1 MRPEQTVTA
10 EVLVVGAGAAGIA
23 AAVAASRIGARVVV
37 VERGALTGGK
47 ATAAMVGTICGIYL
61 RGGSEARYAMNG
73 FPREFCEQLAGRSG
87 THAVAGVRGL
97 WFLPYAYDAFE
108 ELGTWLLNE
117 TGVELRTSTSIE
129 SCHAEGDRLVSAA
142 ARGRDGL
149 TEIRAASM
157 VDCSGTGL
165 LAELSG
171 APMIR
176 TQRYQRPAQVFCMR
190 GVRANEESA
199 LNMAVNRAML
209 RADPTGHGSVS
220 VVPGSLREGQVCLKI
235 AFSEQVEEGADL
247 DVLQANGQ
255 RMAGEM
261 AALLKE
267 GVEAFHGAEV
277 STVAPEVGV
286 RTQQRAQG
294 RYTLEQEDVMT
305 CRKFADGVANGA
317 WPIEFWGAE
326 RNVAM
331 RYFGEGEHY
340 QVPAGALRAATLSNL
355 FLAGRTISATEQA
368 IASARV
374 IGTYLGTGY
383 AAGVLAATAALRK
396 DMDAAIESVRRAQV
410 YI

>member
-1 MRPEQTVTA
+1 MRSEPTITT

-23 AAVAASRIGARVVV
+23 AAVAASRTGARVVV
-37 VERGALTGGK
+37 IERGAFTGGK

-61 RGGSEARYAMNG
+61 RDGSEARYAMNG

-97 WFLPYAYDAFE
+97 WFLPYDYDVFE
-108 ELGTWLLNE
+108 ELGTRLLSE
-117 TGVELRTSTSIE
+117 AGIELRTSTSIK
-129 SCHAEGDRLVSAA
+129 SCHAEGDRLISVT
-142 ARGRDGL
+142 ARGQDGVM
-149 TEIRAASM
+149 EIRASSM
-157 VDCSGTGL
+157 VDCTGTGL

-190 GVRANEESA
+190 GVRANEEGV
-199 LNMAVNRAML
+199 LNMAVTRAML
-209 RADPTGHGSVS
+209 RADPKGRGSVS
-220 VVPGSLREGQVCLKI
+220 VVPGSLRDGQVCLKI
-235 AFSEQVEEGADL
+235 AFSEQVEETTDL
-247 DVLQANGQ
+247 DALQASGQ
-255 RMAGEM
+255 LVAKGI
-261 AALLKE
+261 AALLKAD
-267 GVEAFHGAEV
+267 VEAFHHADV
-277 STVAPEVGV
+277 SIIAPEVGV

-305 CRKFADGVANGA
+305 CRKFVDGVANGA

-331 RYFGEGEHY
+331 RYFEEGEHY
-340 QVPAGALRAATLSNL
+340 QVPVGALRAATLSNL
-355 FLAGRTISATEQA
+355 FLAGRTISATEEA

-374 IGTYLGTGY
+374 IGTCLGTGY
-383 AAGVLAATAALRK
+383 AAGVLAAAAALRK